1 MKHMPTE
8 TAFKYLNEVRFMTLS
23 NWSVG
28 AILSDKFHYKDGFK
42 LEPIGN
48 LLIRNREKEIL
59 KDDKAYKQVTIKLY
73 GKGVVQRGDELI
85 FGKDIGTKNQFRV
98 SEGQFIMSK
107 IDARNGAFGIVPAE
121 LEGAITTQDFLSYNI
136 NTEKILPEFFN
147 LITGT
152 KHFAELCQKAS
163 SGTTGRQRVDE
174 KAFLGFRIPV
184 PNVDKQ
190 KLIINEYQKLINE
203 ANNFEE
209 SAKRLDERKDLY
221 LINELGL
228 KQIGDTKSKERFYTI
243 NFENLGRWDVWNS
256 SVSFQAT
263 KYKFQEFGSV
273 ILGKPKYGA
282 NTKSVLKKSDV
293 RYIRITDIN
302 EEGHLNEE
310 FASAQK
316 VEDQYILEDFDF
328 LIARSGNTVG
338 KTFLYRNEIGKA
350 IYAGYLVK
358 YVLNQEMVDPYYIL
372 FYTKSAPFK
381 EWIASNQR
389 ISAQPNINGQE
400 YLSAPFIIPN
410 LEVQKRI
417 ASELSRIYEE
427 SRQMKVEALNRRKHA
442 QEVFESAIFNID

>member
-1 MKHMPTE
+1 
-8 TAFKYLNEVRFMTLS
+8 
-23 NWSVG
+23 VG
-28 AILSDKFHYKDGFK
+28 AILSDKVQYKDGFK
-42 LEPIGN
+42 LEPIRN
-48 LLIRNREKEIL
+48 LIIRNREKEIL
-59 KDDKAYKQVTIKLY
+59 EGDEAYKQVTIKLY

-85 FGKDIGTKNQFRV
+85 FGKDIGTKNQFRI

-136 NTEKILPEFFN
+136 NAKKILPEFFN
-147 LITGT
+147 LTTGT

-184 PNVDKQ
+184 PNIEIQ
-190 KLIINEYQKLINE
+190 KFLISDYQKLINE
-203 ANNFEE
+203 ANTFEE
-209 SAKRLDERKDLY
+209 RAKQLDELKDIY

-228 KQIGDTKSKERFYTI
+228 KQIEANKSKERFKI
-243 NFENLGRWDVWNS
+243 VNFENLGRWDVWNS

-282 NTKSVLKKSDV
+282 NTKSVLRKSDV

-302 EEGHLNEE
+302 EEGYLNEE
-310 FASAQK
+310 FASAHK
-316 VEDQYILEDFDF
+316 VEEQYILDDFDF

-338 KTFLYRNEIGKA
+338 KTFLYRIEIGKA

-358 YVLNQEMVDPYYIL
+358 YVLNQEIVDPYYIL

-400 YLSAPFIIPN
+400 YLSAPIIIPK

-417 ASELSRIYEE
+417 AFKLSRIYEQ
-427 SRQMKVEALNRRKHA
+427 SRQLKVEAHNRRKRA
-442 QEVFESAIFNID
+442 QDVFESAIFKIDKNEKISHNHIWAIKSGEIGNGS